1 MWKHTCYTHVI
12 HVFKNIDKKIRFNFL
27 SSKCT
32 FCYVVCPSWH
42 CIFSVSKEKK
52 DGVLK
57 NDMENLRHER
67 CIVNIKMLY
76 LEI

>member
-1 MWKHTCYTHVI
+1 MALDISFVSLKAYTI
-12 HVFKNIDKKIRFNFL
+12 FL
-27 SSKCT
+27 AS
-32 FCYVVCPSWH
+32 H
-42 CIFSVSKEKK
+42 SKEKK